1 MHHNLKSLKSE
12 KSIKLLKI
20 KETMIQG
27 KLIWYFIEVM
37 TTEAD

>member
-12 KSIKLLKI
+12 KKSIKLLKI

-27 KLIWYFIEVM
+27 ELI
-37 TTEAD
+37 